1 MKPKSGEIER
11 KKILMSQ
18 QLRTMLEEGV
28 YLPGAPLPGERTL
41 AQQYGMNRMSV
52 KAVLQELAE
61 DGYIRWQGR
70 EYEVLSAQPVYLGG
84 AVQHWWGLLRQREA
98 ELV

>member
-61 DGYIRWQGR
+61 DGYTGYR
-70 EYEVLSAQPVYLGG
+70 ERGPLSRKRCLTEPAWVSFRRGG
-84 AVQHWWGLLRQREA
+84 TAFPP
-98 ELV
+98 

>member
-1 MKPKSGEIER
+1 M
-11 KKILMSQ
+11 
-18 QLRTMLEEGV
+18 
-28 YLPGAPLPGERTL
+28 PL
-41 AQQYGMNRMSV
+41 
-52 KAVLQELAE
+52 ELAE